1 MWWKHREFD
10 STADECIAESNE
22 QKARDYSANSAAKC
36 TKHWKRN
43 QLKANNE
50 KDANLADEAEFTND
64 ARQAN
69 EAKICIKVNICTK
82 DSSIS
87 RCKH

>member
-1 MWWKHREFD
+1 MQWKHREFD
-10 STADECIAESNE
+10 STADECVAELNE

-36 TKHWKRN
+36 MKYWKRN
-43 QLKANNE
+43 QLKANDE
-50 KDANLADEAEFTND
+50 KEANLADEAEFTND

-69 EAKICIKVNICTK
+69 DTKICIEVNICTK

>member
-1 MWWKHREFD
+1 MQWKHREFD

-43 QLKANNE
+43 QLKANDE
-50 KDANLADEAEFTND
+50 KDANLADEAKFTND
-64 ARQAN
+64 IRQAN
-69 EAKICIKVNICTK
+69 EAKICIEVNICTK